1 MKKVWLLGFGFFSIS
16 ITWSLYN
23 AFVPFFLE
31 KYVESVA
38 LISFMMT
45 IDNYFALFLQ
55 PWVGNRSDR
64 TVTRF
69 GRRMPYLL
77 AGMPLAAVL
86 TMLLPFHSGLFTLLL
101 FMMMMNLAM
110 SLYRSP
116 TVALMPDITPDARRT
131 KANGLINFMGG
142 VGSILAFGAGSFL
155 YETSPVLP
163 FLVAGLITLL
173 CLFIVSRSIKE
184 SRDGINA
191 GLATTYAPG
200 APGKENGTANGT
212 ANGIANG
219 TANGTA
225 NGPADGA
232 LTEAVTGI
240 NGKPPRISLLRQL
253 DRTTIWLL
261 TAIFFWF
268 VAYQGVET
276 LFTLY
281 GKNHLGL
288 SEQAASFSLTFFSLA
303 FVIFAI
309 PSGWLGGRFGK
320 KKVITIGVIG
330 LTAVFI
336 LVSLTES
343 LLALR
348 GLLLVG
354 GMFWACININ
364 SYPYI
369 VATGTEESIG
379 TRTGMYYLV
388 SSLAAISSPP
398 LLGLLI
404 DLTDYAILFYAAAGS
419 MALALLSLFL
429 MKGPSKDA
437 GTPAYSRES

>member
-1 MKKVWLLGFGFFSIS
+1 MKKIWLLGFGFFSIS

-31 KYVESVA
+31 KYVHSVA

-64 TVTRF
+64 TTSRF
-69 GRRMPYLL
+69 GRRMPYLMI
-77 AGMPLAAVL
+77 GMPFAAVL
-86 TMLLPFHSGLFTLLL
+86 TMLIPFHTGLFTLLL
-101 FMMMMNLAM
+101 FMMLMNLAM

-116 TVALMPDITPDARRT
+116 TVALMPDITPEEQRT

-142 VGSILAFGAGSFL
+142 FGSILAFGVGSFL
-155 YETSPVLP
+155 YKSSPALP
-163 FLVAGLITLL
+163 FIVAGLITLL
-173 CLFIVSRSIKE
+173 CLFIVSRFIKE
-184 SRDGINA
+184 KRDGINTPTDA
-191 GLATTYAPG
+191 ARSPIATSA
-200 APGKENGTANGT
+200 K
-212 ANGIANG
+212 
-219 TANGTA
+219 
-225 NGPADGA
+225 
-232 LTEAVTGI
+232 
-240 NGKPPRISLLRQL
+240 PRISFRSQL
-253 DRTTIWLL
+253 DRTTIFLL
-261 TAIFFWF
+261 AAIFFWF

-303 FVIFAI
+303 FVLFAI

-320 KKVITIGVIG
+320 KKMIIIGVCG
-330 LTAVFI
+330 LMAVFA
-336 LVSLTES
+336 LVGWAQD
-343 LLALR
+343 LLVLR
-348 GLLLVG
+348 ALLLLG
-354 GMFWACININ
+354 GIFWACININ
-364 SYPYI
+364 SYPFV

-398 LLGLLI
+398 LLGLMI
-404 DLTDYAILFYAAAGS
+404 DIFDYSILFYAATIS
-419 MALALLSLFL
+419 MAIALLCLSLI
-429 MKGPSKDA
+429 KGRKGETHKLHSPGA
-437 GTPAYSRES
+437 